1 MAAFIF
7 LSRVFSFFAPYRQLH
22 NARFALLHELAHL
35 LTHHLNTQTS
45 LLLGVGHL
53 SHVLRVRPTPT
64 RRELGNLL
72 VVAPT
77 RGGKGLLAVSQLLT
91 WPHSVIVNDIKGDL
105 FAQTAGYRATLGKV
119 FCLDPTGVGHRF
131 DPLSGRETEDALYS
145 SAAHLLYKSD
155 EGEGAI
161 FTQRATVM
169 LTQLFLAARQEGLS
183 PLPYVRRMILSGLL
197 ATSAQLDTVSP
208 ALATRFL
215 DMEFEEADLSD
226 RFLLSC
232 WGTLAAKMQPLLTET
247 VIRSLSGGDF
257 TAEELMGSEK
267 PITVYLRWPERD
279 LLALSPLVRLL
290 WGSLI
295 DTLITTYDRQQGR
308 GCHPVLLI
316 ADEAGRTAIPSLAD
330 HATTVVGRGI
340 SLWIAVQS
348 LYQLE
353 AVYGRAHSRVLRDNM
368 ETQLYYRPSDQET
381 ADYLEHALGRRS
393 AYARSQ
399 TAHPGTNPSQGLSE
413 QAVPLLT
420 AQDIKQLPDEDIIGF
435 HRHLP
440 PFRLKRMD
448 WRRFPLLTQKQAL
461 PPPRLAPLPPLGD
474 SPAPLWQKH
483 KSVTAYIDPDREN

>member
-1 MAAFIF
+1 
-7 LSRVFSFFAPYRQLH
+7 
-22 NARFALLHELAHL
+22 
-35 LTHHLNTQTS
+35 
-45 LLLGVGHL
+45 
-53 SHVLRVRPTPT
+53 
-64 RRELGNLL
+64 
-72 VVAPT
+72 
-77 RGGKGLLAVSQLLT
+77 
-91 WPHSVIVNDIKGDL
+91 
-105 FAQTAGYRATLGKV
+105 
-119 FCLDPTGVGHRF
+119 
-131 DPLSGRETEDALYS
+131 
-145 SAAHLLYKSD
+145 
-155 EGEGAI
+155 
-161 FTQRATVM
+161 
-169 LTQLFLAARQEGLS
+169 
-183 PLPYVRRMILSGLL
+183 
-197 ATSAQLDTVSP
+197 
-208 ALATRFL
+208 
-215 DMEFEEADLSD
+215 
-226 RFLLSC
+226 
-232 WGTLAAKMQPLLTET
+232 
-247 VIRSLSGGDF
+247 
-257 TAEELMGSEK
+257 
-267 PITVYLRWPERD
+267 
-279 LLALSPLVRLL
+279 VRLL

-353 AVYGRAHSRVLRDNM
+353 AVYGRARARVLRDNM

-399 TAHPGTNPSQGLSE
+399 TAHPGANPSQGLSE

-440 PFRLKRMD
+440 PLRLKRMD
-448 WRRFPLLTQKQAL
+448 WRRFPLLIQRQAL
-461 PPPRLAPLPPLGD
+461 PPPLLAPLPPLGN